1 MRGVQ
6 AEEDA
11 AALASEGQGTS
22 AIAGLEA
29 GLQNL
34 QMGMLGGIGSS
45 YNSGAAPRVPSSGA
59 LDAHGESPIQSDTP
73 AHACRSCTTACL
85 ESTALPTL
93 LCCTSLH
100 TLQSSSLGHLCNV
113 SETGSAQGHW
123 AMGCCQSQDSMDL
136 PAAFMIYP
144 LAGGQL
150 CTALTSV

>member
-73 AHACRSCTTACL
+73 LMPVDLALQHAL
-85 ESTALPTL
+85 
-93 LCCTSLH
+93 
-100 TLQSSSLGHLCNV
+100 
-113 SETGSAQGHW
+113 
-123 AMGCCQSQDSMDL
+123 SQ
-136 PAAFMIYP
+136 
-144 LAGGQL
+144 QL
-150 CTALTSV
+150 CQLYYAAPAYIHCSHHPWATCVT